1 MQNNEGVEHST
12 SSDDAAVVVVVNIDR
27 GQSFF
32 VVSLLGQ
39 FFCGHIR
46 NYVIN

>member
-12 SSDDAAVVVVVNIDR
+12 SWDGAAVVVVVNIDG

-32 VVSLLGQ
+32 VVSLI
-39 FFCGHIR
+39 GHR
-46 NYVIN
+46 GSRCVVLMN